1 MLSKFVNKFFKTG
14 AYAIAD
20 SDNGNHSRVQDI

>member
-1 MLSKFVNKFFKTG
+1 MLNKFVNKFFKTG

-20 SDNGNHSRVQDI
+20 SDNGYHSRLQGV